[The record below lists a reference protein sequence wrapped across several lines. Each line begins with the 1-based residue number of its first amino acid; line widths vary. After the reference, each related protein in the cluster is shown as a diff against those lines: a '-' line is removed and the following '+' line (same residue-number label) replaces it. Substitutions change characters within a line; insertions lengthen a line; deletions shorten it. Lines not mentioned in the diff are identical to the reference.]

1 MIVDMQSRATHSDGT
16 KKPVYDRVRVI
27 NPDDYEKM
35 LRTAFA
41 TANDDE
47 YSDFVGVEESD
58 FSPEYVTLKN
68 LYHDTSEYADN
79 YDEDMRRI
87 QDLGVAITGVRY
99 ADGTIDVEWKVNEQ

>member
-1 MIVDMQSRATHSDGT
+1 MIVDMQSRAIHSNGT
-16 KKPVYDRVRVI
+16 RKPVYDRVRVI

-35 LRTAFA
+35 LKTAFA

-47 YSDFVGVEESD
+47 YSDLEESD

-87 QDLGVAITGVRY
+87 QDSGVIITSVEY
-99 ADGTIDVEWKVNEQ
+99 ADGTIDVEWKVNE